1 MRAYLKKLAQRYPL
15 LRPWL
20 ERLAEKQDWSGA
32 KNFFLALFLLG
43 IALVIALNGA
53 DAFEHGRTQL
63 GAFCQVVA
71 LGMAFYVSVR
81 LVPAMARTT
90 PLVWLFYQVDYKLT
104 KEGVVY
110 LVAIF
115 ILILAALNTG
125 NNLLFI
131 VLASLVAGILVSGL
145 VSRIVLTGIGLKLE
159 LPDHVFAR
167 QPVLASLT
175 LENHKM
181 TLPSF
186 SLTVSGDAPPNGKA
200 KTSKSKPAH
209 GTALPRVL
217 SEPVYFPYIPRHKHS
232 TQQVELTFPRR
243 GRYAQDVFQ
252 VSSKFPFGFLLKT
265 RQLPSASEVVVY
277 PPVQPTE
284 EFYEILPLIS
294 GEMESYQKGRGHDL
308 YSIRDH
314 QPSDGAR
321 YVDWKATAKAQAL
334 KVREFAREDERR
346 VELVFD
352 PFLPPDA
359 RGTEWEE
366 RFERG
371 VNFCACLAWHFYEID
386 AQMKFRSLDWETP
399 VAAASHNI
407 YDVLYHLALVEPR
420 HGSEGDL
427 LPLLAQETNTFKI
440 ILTARPR
447 GSIPTGLWTSSYFV
461 FLQSL

>member
-1 MRAYLKKLAQRYPL
+1 MRDYLRKLVQHHPFL
-15 LRPWL
+15 HPWSKYF
-20 ERLAEKQDWSGA
+20 EEGYDWSGA

-43 IALVIALNGA
+43 IALVISLNGA
-53 DAFEHGRTQL
+53 DAFEHGRTKF
-63 GAFCQVVA
+63 GAFLQIVA
-71 LGMAFYVSVR
+71 LGLAFYVSVR

-90 PLVWLFYQVDYKLT
+90 PLRWFFYQVDYKFT
-104 KEGVVY
+104 RGGVVY
-110 LVAIF
+110 VAATF
-115 ILILAALNTG
+115 IIALAGLNTG
-125 NNLLFI
+125 NNLLFL
-131 VLASLVAGILVSGL
+131 VVASLLAGILVSGV
-145 VSRIVLTGIGLKLE
+145 VSRIVLTGIGLRLE

-167 QPVLASLT
+167 QPVMASLT

-186 SLTVSGDAPPNGKA
+186 SLTVRGEASANGKKGA
-200 KTSKSKPAH
+200 ARSKPAP
-209 GTALPRVL
+209 GKALPRVL
-217 SEPVYFPYIPRHKHS
+217 SEPVYFPYIPRYKHS

-294 GEMESYQKGRGHDL
+294 GEMESYYKGRGHDL

-321 YVDWKATAKAQAL
+321 YVDWKATAKAQAV
-334 KVREFAREDERR
+334 KVREFTREDERR

-352 PFLPPDA
+352 PFLPPEAQGPD
-359 RGTEWEE
+359 WEE

-371 VNFCACLAWHFYEID
+371 VNFCACLAWHFFEID
-386 AQMKFRSLDWETP
+386 AQMKFRSPTLETA
-399 VAAASHNI
+399 VAPAAQTI
-407 YDVLYHLALVEPR
+407 YDVLYNLALIEPGR
-420 HGSEGDL
+420 GGEADL